1 MLKHDCVGGVRGT
14 GLFIGFELVTDQVSK
29 TPNKALALDLIEM
42 LRVEYLVLTSVAGP
56 HGNVIKL
63 RPSLAFQ
70 VHDIDWL
77 VGALDQSLQKL
88 IQYYKVNELP

>member
-42 LRVEYLVLTSVAGP
+42 LRVEYLVLTSTTRQCHKTAS
-56 HGNVIKL
+56 II
-63 RPSLAFQ
+63 S
-70 VHDIDWL
+70 I
-77 VGALDQSLQKL
+77 SSS
-88 IQYYKVNELP
+88 